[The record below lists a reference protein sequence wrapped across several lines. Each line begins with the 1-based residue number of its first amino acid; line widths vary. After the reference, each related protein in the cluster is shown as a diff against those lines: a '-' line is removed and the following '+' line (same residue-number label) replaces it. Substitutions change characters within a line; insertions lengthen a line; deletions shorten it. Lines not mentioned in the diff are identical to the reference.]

1 MTGRIY
7 SAQPRTFR
15 PGWGVALILLL
26 GGLLFGPGTIQ
37 AQESSGEHIQEFIAR
52 NAELLDW
59 ARGLVGETESQPAR
73 RVLEEAYNL
82 HRRSV
87 GMLEQGRPVL
97 AFSAARR
104 SRAGLW
110 RAVGLAREA
119 LSYEERLR
127 LRSERFQDLHAHL
140 QESAR
145 ESQDRRALDFIQR
158 AGAQALRAR
167 EQYQQGDARLAFNL
181 LEKAEQL
188 LQRAAR
194 LLAEGAGPER
204 LERNL
209 EQTASMLEQ
218 TREILGSSAD
228 QAALNLLAEAD
239 EALDRARDHQDQGQP
254 GRALQMSGLAR
265 KLAGRARAESEGFPD
280 EALVREQM
288 TRWDDRVIVVGEQ
301 VAESG
306 NEMARHH
313 LEKARQHRERAGEAL
328 AAGQLEKALR
338 QIRAAGDQLS
348 QAEGLT
354 R

>member
-1 MTGRIY
+1 MTAHIL
-7 SAQPRTFR
+7 SPQPRKSR
-15 PGWGVALILLL
+15 PGWGVALVLLL
-26 GGLLFGPGTIQ
+26 GGLLLGPGTVQ
-37 AQESSGEHIQEFIAR
+37 AQENSSEYIQEFIAR

-59 ARGLVGETESQPAR
+59 ARGLVRETESQPAR
-73 RVLEEAYNL
+73 RVLEEAHSL

-87 GMLEQGRPVL
+87 GMLEQGRPAL
-97 AFSAARR
+97 AFGAARR

-140 QESAR
+140 LDSAR

-158 AGAQALRAR
+158 AEAQALRAR

-181 LEKAEQL
+181 LETAEQL

-204 LERNL
+204 LERNI
-209 EQTASMLEQ
+209 EQTATMLEQ
-218 TREILGSSAD
+218 TREILRDSAD

-265 KLAGRARAESEGFPD
+265 KLAGRARAQGEGSLD
-280 EALVREQM
+280 ETLVREQM
-288 TRWDDRVIVVGEQ
+288 ARWDDRVIVVGEK
-301 VAESG
+301 VADAG
-306 NEMARHH
+306 NEAARHH
-313 LEKARQHRERAGEAL
+313 LEKARQHRERAGQAL
-328 AAGQLEKALR
+328 AAGHLEQALR